1 MKMKGVN
8 LQDKLAELR
17 DRRTKPAE
25 ILDEVRKVLD
35 EQLAYEDAVLTR
47 LQQAKDEYQNPFL
60 IDELEAHRIFHISHI
75 RELCHIYRLRFLSTK
90 YYDRE
95 LPVEVLLEIKELERR
110 HQLSLQGFKIMAPA
124 SHFRLQNADDPM
136 LFAPMGNGY
145 YYLVHKWGKDLHP
158 LRKVMMWPLKNL
170 ENLLIFSFV
179 ISFLLTFVI
188 RELFFWRYQQTSEFI
203 MLYMFTFKSVAGLI
217 VFYGIALGK
226 NFSESIWD
234 SKFFNS

>member
-1 MKMKGVN
+1 MKGVN
-8 LQDKLAELR
+8 LQDKLEGLR
-17 DRRTKPAE
+17 DRRTTPSA
-25 ILDEVRKVLD
+25 ILDEVKKVLD
-35 EQLAYEDAVLTR
+35 EQLASEDAVLLR
-47 LQQAKDEYQNPFL
+47 LQQAEDDYRNPFM
-60 IDELEAHRIFHISHI
+60 IDELEANRIFHISHI
-75 RELCHIYRLRFLSTK
+75 RDLCHTYRLRFLSTK
-90 YYDRE
+90 HYDRE
-95 LPVEVLLEIKELERR
+95 LPVEVLLEIKELERK
-110 HQLSLQGFKIMAPA
+110 HQLRLQGFKIMAPA
-124 SHFRLQNADDPM
+124 SHFRLKNADDPM

-145 YYLVHKWGKDLHP
+145 YYLIHKWGKDLHP
-158 LRKVMMWPLKNL
+158 LRKIAVWPLKNL

-179 ISFLLTFVI
+179 ISFFLTFVI